1 MALAGLPLLMS
12 SDRVPR
18 YSLEDDLEEAAER
31 VSRELPEQLAR
42 VRAHVR
48 EARRKLGADDEKAA
62 DAEGG

>member
-1 MALAGLPLLMS
+1 MS

-31 VSRELPEQLAR
+31 VSRELPEQIER

-48 EARRKLGADDEKAA
+48 EARRKLGADED
-62 DAEGG
+62 DASGASGSSSGA